1 MFCQS
6 LNTCC
11 WIELSLECLLYEVET
26 IPEGDENCVSLPGQ
40 PGAGVMATM
49 GYFIPPFGR
58 VGPERR

>member
-26 IPEGDENCVSLPGQ
+26 ISEGDENCVSLPGK

-49 GYFIPPFGR
+49 GYLIPPFGR